1 MSNLTIR
8 IGGRDFTVACAPGEE
23 AHIDTLGRMI
33 DGRLNELGEEQ
44 RGMSETRTLLFA
56 ALLLADDLYE
66 LRTKAAAP
74 AQPDSKPDSKPDS
87 DLATRI
93 AAVAERLE
101 NIAEHLEERA
111 PSA

>member
-33 DGRLNELGEEQ
+33 DGRLSELGEDQ

-56 ALLLADDLYE
+56 ALLLADDLHD
-66 LRTKAAAP
+66 LRKKAAAP
-74 AQPDSKPDSKPDS
+74 AAASAAPDPA
-87 DLATRI
+87 LAARI
-93 AAVAERLE
+93 DTLAERLE
-101 NIAEHLEERA
+101 NIAAHLEEAA

>member
-33 DGRLNELGEEQ
+33 DARLSELGDEQ

-56 ALLLADDLYE
+56 ALLLADDLHD
-66 LRTKAAAP
+66 LRKNATQPSAP
-74 AQPDSKPDSKPDS
+74 DPA
-87 DLATRI
+87 LATRI
-93 AAVAERLE
+93 EALAQRVE
-101 NIAEHLEERA
+101 NIATHLEE
-111 PSA
+111 SAQSA

>member
-74 AQPDSKPDSKPDS
+74 AQPDSKPDS

>member
-8 IGGRDFTVACAPGEE
+8 IAGRDFTVACAPGEE

-33 DGRLNELGEEQ
+33 DARVADLGDDQ

-56 ALLLADDLYE
+56 ALLLADDLHD
-66 LRTKAAAP
+66 LRAKSKQPVAP
-74 AQPDSKPDSKPDS
+74 DPALVDRIDSLAQ
-87 DLATRI
+87 
-93 AAVAERLE
+93 RLE
-101 NIAEHLEERA
+101 NIAAHLEETA

>member
-33 DGRLNELGEEQ
+33 DGRLTELGEDQ
-44 RGMSETRTLLFA
+44 RGLSETRTLLYA
-56 ALLLADDLYE
+56 ALLLADDLHE
-66 LRTKAAAP
+66 LRTKAAPSAP
-74 AQPDSKPDSKPDS
+74 VSSPGIAPEIAGRVAAIAQ
-87 DLATRI
+87 
-93 AAVAERLE
+93 RLE
-101 NIAEHLEERA
+101 NIAAHLEQDA

>member
-33 DGRLNELGEEQ
+33 DGRLSELGDEQ

-66 LRTKAAAP
+66 LRGRTAQDAAP
-74 AQPDSKPDSKPDS
+74 SP
-87 DLATRI
+87 
-93 AAVAERLE
+93 AVASRIDTLAQRLE
-101 NIAEHLEERA
+101 NIATQLEGKHLEESR

>member
-33 DGRLNELGEEQ
+33 DGRLSELGEDQ

-66 LRTKAAAP
+66 LRNKAAA
-74 AQPDSKPDSKPDS
+74 PDS

>member
-33 DGRLNELGEEQ
+33 DGRLSELGEEQ

-56 ALLLADDLYE
+56 ALLLADDLYD
-66 LRTKAAAP
+66 LRAKATSQAAP
-74 AQPDSKPDSKPDS
+74 EP

-93 AAVAERLE
+93 DALADRLE
-101 NIAEHLEERA
+101 NIALHLEESA

>member
-33 DGRLNELGEEQ
+33 DGRLSELGDDQ

-56 ALLLADDLYE
+56 ALLLADDLHD
-66 LRTKAAAP
+66 LRKKAAQPSGTDP
-74 AQPDSKPDSKPDS
+74 A
-87 DLATRI
+87 LATRI
-93 AAVAERLE
+93 EALAQRVE
-101 NIAEHLEERA
+101 NIATHLEE
-111 PSA
+111 SAQSA

>member
-33 DGRLNELGEEQ
+33 DGRLSELGDDQ

-56 ALLLADDLYE
+56 ALLLADDLYD
-66 LRTKAAAP
+66 LRTKTAAP
-74 AQPDSKPDSKPDS
+74 AAPDA
-87 DLATRI
+87 DLAARI

>member
-33 DGRLNELGEEQ
+33 DGRLSELGDDQ

-56 ALLLADDLYE
+56 ALLLADDLHD
-66 LRTKAAAP
+66 LRKKAAQPSAP
-74 AQPDSKPDSKPDS
+74 DPA
-87 DLATRI
+87 LATRI
-93 AAVAERLE
+93 EALAQRVE
-101 NIAEHLEERA
+101 NIAVHLEE
-111 PSA
+111 SAQSA

>member
-33 DGRLNELGEEQ
+33 DGRLTELGEDQ

-56 ALLLADDLYE
+56 ALLLADDLYD
-66 LRTKAAAP
+66 LRAKAAAP
-74 AQPDSKPDSKPDS
+74 PAPSPEFAARIDA
-87 DLATRI
+87 LAG
-93 AAVAERLE
+93 RLE
-101 NIAEHLEERA
+101 NIAMHLEESA
-111 PSA
+111 PNA

>member
-33 DGRLNELGEEQ
+33 DGRLSDLGDEK

-56 ALLLADDLYE
+56 ALLLADDLHD
-66 LRTKAAAP
+66 LRKKAAQPAAP
-74 AQPDSKPDSKPDS
+74 DPAFAARIET
-87 DLATRI
+87 LAH
-93 AAVAERLE
+93 RLE
-101 NIAEHLEERA
+101 NIATHLEE
-111 PSA
+111 ST